1 MTSQIKHSQLSTNEI
16 AKAVFVVNRHA
27 KVAPDPRHLY
37 TLKKQAIQ
45 KLLDEKKAK
54 KIGLHFSENPKK
66 SQQHSTLLV
75 QIGEFYFHIPPEK
88 SDFKNNKHLGHLDQ
102 TYRNPKVIMS
112 LSKAKRI
119 LYQYLNIKPEDLN
132 SYQSSHSPYSQTS
145 TTFSP
150 WKPLYSSERKRFRK
164 K

>member
-1 MTSQIKHSQLSTNEI
+1 MTSHIKNPHLSTNDI

-37 TLKKQAIQ
+37 TLKKQTIQ
-45 KLLDEKKAK
+45 KLLNEKKAK

-75 QIGEFYFHIPPEK
+75 QIGDFYFHIPPEK

-112 LSKAKRI
+112 LSRAKRI
-119 LYQYLNIKPEDLN
+119 LYQYLDIKSEDIN
-132 SYQSSHSPYSQTS
+132 TFQSSSSYSQS
-145 TTFSP
+145 NSTFSP
-150 WKPLYSSERKRFRK
+150 WKPLYSSERKRYRK